1 MTTHSKELS
10 DSLIPLSHLFSSA
23 EGLYNEFVHAKGKL
37 NELIITL
44 ESYEHQEYRA
54 IRQSLEEVT
63 SEAIAQMKLLVQNLH
78 EREAKARESLSMVE
92 TKNVYDLASKV
103 KLHKSYLGESQ
114 E

>member
-1 MTTHSKELS
+1 
-10 DSLIPLSHLFSSA
+10 
-23 EGLYNEFVHAKGKL
+23 
-37 NELIITL
+37 
-44 ESYEHQEYRA
+44 
-54 IRQSLEEVT
+54 LEEVT